1 MNTENKNTELNDTD
15 KKLHI
20 SDVIPR
26 YKLEFEFATDYHHV
40 SNGDWKIKDLD
51 GNIIE
56 TYSPF
61 EREKAIKRRDELNGV

>member
-1 MNTENKNTELNDTD
+1 MDKDNKNTEA
-15 KKLHI
+15 
-20 SDVIPR
+20 IPR
-26 YKLEFEFATDYHHV
+26 YKLEFEFSTDYHHV
-40 SNGDWKIKDLD
+40 SNGKWKIKDLD